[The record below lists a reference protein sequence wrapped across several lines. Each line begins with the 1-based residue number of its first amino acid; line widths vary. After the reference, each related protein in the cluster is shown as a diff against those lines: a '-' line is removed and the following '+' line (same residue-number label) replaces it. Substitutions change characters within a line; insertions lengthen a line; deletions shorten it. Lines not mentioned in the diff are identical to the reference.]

1 MIFSQDDEQED
12 GYYVIVKGTV
22 KIERKLPQY
31 RAVEGMPPMVER
43 ICYDGDRFGE
53 VHYFE
58 KNIQE
63 FAGCNMK
70 E

>member
-1 MIFSQDDEQED
+1 
-12 GYYVIVKGTV
+12 
-22 KIERKLPQY
+22 
-31 RAVEGMPPMVER
+31 MVER

-70 E
+70 EQIEKYHRDKGVFGNFGQKVTDGMTESIPENEIKKLNK